1 VPRLAATLEAVM
13 ESLFTLIVWVTAVIT
28 APTNREGWV
37 NLFISTALSAAAWAV
52 AESFRQRPWAFARS
66 SDPTEGTAASAGVQ

>member
-1 VPRLAATLEAVM
+1 LEAVM

-28 APTNREGWV
+28 APTSREVWV

-52 AESFRQRPWAFARS
+52 AESFRHQPWAFARS
-66 SDPTEGTAASAGVQ
+66 SEPNEGTAASARVR